1 MLTQAV
7 VKSPAGGDYLSTQC
21 RNYLNEKGIEIV
33 PPCMVASKEV
43 TKAEEAANFK
53 RRVIQAKLTDSWHNY
68 MIKVSLHTFH
78 RNPRRCTK
86 RLKFQQVMQD
96 FQASVLQ
103 VSDNLYDEEVV
114 KTMPAIHYEFP
125 NGFHKDFGVER
136 FKIPE
141 PMFNPVAGA
150 KSGIQPTLGVG
161 PLVTTS
167 VGMCDIDIRPVSV
180 PNTRLA
186 HAHVFN
192 VVGYVRKCCGDR
204 GKLQSSRFY
213 RTSES
218 RSSS

>member
-1 MLTQAV
+1 VLTQAV

-68 MIKVSLHTFH
+68 MIK
-78 RNPRRCTK
+78 
-86 RLKFQQVMQD
+86 QVMQD

-167 VGMCDIDIRPVSV
+167 VGMCDIDIRPAMYGSV
-180 PNTRLA
+180 VVTGGNSNLQGFTERLNRDLA
-186 HAHVFN
+186 AKTPPVMLVFN
-192 VVGYVRKCCGDR
+192 LYVLLNGIFFRACV
-204 GKLQSSRFY
+204 
-213 RTSES
+213 
-218 RSSS
+218 

>member
-1 MLTQAV
+1 VLTQAV

-68 MIKVSLHTFH
+68 MIK
-78 RNPRRCTK
+78 
-86 RLKFQQVMQD
+86 QVMQD

-218 RSSS
+218 RSGS